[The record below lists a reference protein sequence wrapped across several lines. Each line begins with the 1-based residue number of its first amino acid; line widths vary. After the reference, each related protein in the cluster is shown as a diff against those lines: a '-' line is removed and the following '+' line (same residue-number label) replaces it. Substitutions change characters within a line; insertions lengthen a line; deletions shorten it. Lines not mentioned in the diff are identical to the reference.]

1 MASMKGREIL
11 PGSDVRTDE
20 DILAYLRAEALTV
33 YHPVGTAK
41 MGRDSLA
48 VVDPVS
54 MKLRGLNNLRVA
66 DASVMPTLIGG
77 NTNAPSMMIGEKC
90 VRAMLTSGVGGA

>member
-1 MASMKGREIL
+1 MQNLKGREIL
-11 PGSDVRTDE
+11 PGPDVRSDDE
-20 DILAYLRAEALTV
+20 ILAYLRAEALTV

-41 MGRDSLA
+41 MGRDAMA

-54 MKLRGLNNLRVA
+54 MKVHGIEGLRIA

-77 NTNAPSMMIGEKC
+77 NTNAPSMMVGEKC
-90 VRAMLTSGVGGA
+90 ARAMLGVAG